1 MTRIIPL
8 SVPQKSLTQS
18 ISSSAMAFKVNNI
31 KGWGLDSLGRNI
43 ALTAS
48 DFGDRAFCVFR
59 NDQGTIIEIMEIDKS
74 TIASSSITILKRGLN
89 FNGDPD
95 TETTNY
101 KLDWPTGS
109 TISFG
114 TDAPQ
119 LFYALPNITSGIVV
133 PASTPSKIGN
143 IYINTALA
151 KVYISTGTSSSADWT
166 ILN

>member
-1 MTRIIPL
+1 MSKIIPL

-18 ISSSAMAFKVNNI
+18 ISSSASSFKVSNI
-31 KGWGLDSLGRNI
+31 KGWAKNALGVNI

-59 NDQGTIIEIMEIDKS
+59 NDTGTTIEIMEFDKS
-74 TIASSSITILKRGLN
+74 TIASASITILKRGLN

-101 KLDWPTGS
+101 KLDWPAG
-109 TISFG
+109 TIIQFG

-119 LFYALPNITSGIVV
+119 LIYALPNITSGTTA
-133 PASTPSKIGN
+133 PSSTPEKIGN
-143 IYINTALA
+143 FYVDTVAGKLYFS
-151 KVYISTGTSSSADWT
+151 KGTSSSADWT
-166 ILN
+166 IAN

>member
-1 MTRIIPL
+1 MSRIIPL
-8 SVPQKSLTQS
+8 SVPQKNLTQS
-18 ISSSAMAFKVNNI
+18 ITSASMTFKVNNI
-31 KGWGLDSLGRNI
+31 KGWGLNALGVNI

-59 NDQGTIIEIMEIDKS
+59 NATGTIIEIMEFDKS

-101 KLDWPTGS
+101 KLDWPAGTQ
-109 TISFG
+109 IHFG

-119 LFYALPNITSGIVV
+119 LFYALPNITSGVV
-133 PASTPSKIGN
+133 APSSTPEKVGN
-143 IYINTALA
+143 IYIDTVA
-151 KVYISTGTSSSADWT
+151 KKLYFSTGTSSSADWT
-166 ILN
+166 IAN